1 AIFNSSTKF
10 IQTLSSYTIGVA
22 KKLDGIQSTGA
33 QVAGSERLRVID
45 DNTFMISAD
54 YVISGAAS
62 ELVSVYFQLKDSTY
76 TATARD
82 FTPLSASY
90 FFVSDGDFRGDSARI
105 INQRKITSGNMVNS
119 LLSVGGEV
127 FNGGVL
133 NKETRTL
140 SVPAGSSGNNSY
152 IQPFIDY
159 SSLVKFPGA

>member
-54 YVISGAAS
+54 YVISGATS

-127 FNGGVL
+127 FNGG
-133 NKETRTL
+133 
-140 SVPAGSSGNNSY
+140 
-152 IQPFIDY
+152 
-159 SSLVKFPGA
+159 